1 MFSGIGVP
9 VTCLAVS
16 ESKPRI
22 LYGGCWNKT
31 IHSWNTESYAV
42 NRIFGQH
49 DDFVK
54 AVKCVTLGDVHAL
67 ISASADGAIIV
78 WNANSGR
85 KLHVLRGH
93 TRGVTALAIDP
104 SSGYPLVKERDEAI
118 LFSAGSDREIR
129 RWLISPRRAIELIT
143 AQSGNPETNFSME
156 SLSRRAEPII
166 QHETSIYA
174 ISFDGDGDLWTA
186 SADKSAKRLMRDEDW
201 KADMEFRHPDFVRD
215 AVDLD
220 TIGWSRWVATACR
233 DEEVRVWDL
242 PVRLS
247 QQRTILVVR

>member
-1 MFSGIGVP
+1 MFTGIGVP
-9 VTCLAVS
+9 VSCLAVS
-16 ESKPRI
+16 KSKPHI
-22 LYGGCWNKT
+22 LYAGCWNKT
-31 IHSWNTESYAV
+31 IHSWNTESLAV
-42 NRIFGQH
+42 NRVFAQH
-49 DDFVK
+49 NDFVK
-54 AVKCVTLGDVHAL
+54 AVKCATLGDVHAL

-78 WNANSGR
+78 WDADSGR

-104 SSGYPLVKERDEAI
+104 SSGYPSVKERDEAI

-129 RWLISPRRAIELIT
+129 RWLISPRRAIELVT
-143 AQSGNPETNFSME
+143 AQSGNPETSFSVD
-156 SLSRRAEPII
+156 SSSRRAEPII

-201 KADMEFRHPDFVRD
+201 KADMDFKHPDFVRD
-215 AVDLD
+215 VVELERVNSS
-220 TIGWSRWVATACR
+220 GWVATACR

-247 QQRTILVVR
+247 QQRTIGVVG